1 MNSVRIEK
9 GNRKNRV
16 LTSSIVHF
24 MLEKLELN
32 NITLDIEF
40 SNILRDEYALGFSS
54 KNTDN
59 EFSIELDRNLD
70 FNDLL
75 ETICH
80 EMIHIK
86 QYVNGELIEQ
96 NGQTIYKNILYNIDA
111 NDYYEDVDNLPWEK
125 EAYEKETYY
134 SKLYLTE
141 VHNGTPSGQRVCS
154 SIGET

>member
-9 GNRKNRV
+9 SNRKNRE

-54 KNTDN
+54 RNAEN
-59 EFSIELDRNLD
+59 EFSIELDRNLN

-141 VHNGTPSGQRVCS
+141 VHNGTQIGKRDGFSL
-154 SIGET
+154 GET

>member
-1 MNSVRIEK
+1 MNNVRIEK
-9 GNRKNRV
+9 SNKRNRE

-24 MLEKLELN
+24 MLEQLELVD
-32 NITLDIEF
+32 ISIDIEF

-54 KNTDN
+54 KNSEN
-59 EFSIELDRNLD
+59 EFSIELDRNLN
-70 FNDLL
+70 FHDLL

-86 QYVNGELIEQ
+86 QYVKGELIEQ

-134 SKLYLTE
+134 SKLYLIE
-141 VHNGTPSGQRVCS
+141 VYNGTSSGGGDGS
-154 SIGET
+154 SSGET

>member
-9 GNRKNRV
+9 SNRKNRE

-54 KNTDN
+54 RNAEN

-70 FNDLL
+70 FHDLL

-141 VHNGTPSGQRVCS
+141 VHNGTSPDQRVRS
-154 SIGET
+154 SAGET

>member
-1 MNSVRIEK
+1 MNNVRIEK
-9 GNRKNRV
+9 GNKKNRE

-24 MLEKLELN
+24 MLEQLELVD
-32 NITLDIEF
+32 ISIDIEF

-54 KNTDN
+54 KNAEN

-70 FNDLL
+70 FHDLL

-86 QYVNGELIEQ
+86 QYVRGELIEQ

-141 VHNGTPSGQRVCS
+141 VHNGTPFGRRDSSGFR
-154 SIGET
+154 ET

>member
-9 GNRKNRV
+9 SNRKNRE

-54 KNTDN
+54 RNADN

-141 VHNGTPSGQRVCS
+141 VHNGTPPGQRVRS
-154 SIGET
+154 SAGET

>member
-9 GNRKNRV
+9 SNRKNRE

-54 KNTDN
+54 KNAEN

-70 FNDLL
+70 FHDLL

-141 VHNGTPSGQRVCS
+141 VHNGTPLGQRVRT
-154 SIGET
+154 SIRET

>member
-1 MNSVRIEK
+1 MNSVRVEK
-9 GNRKNRV
+9 GNKKNRE
-16 LTSSIVHF
+16 LTLSIVHF

-32 NITLDIEF
+32 DISLEIEF

-54 KNTDN
+54 RNAEND
-59 EFSIELDRNLD
+59 FSIELDRNLN
-70 FNDLL
+70 FHDLL

-111 NDYYEDVDNLPWEK
+111 NDYYRELMVSNLRIIF
-125 EAYEKETYY
+125 
-134 SKLYLTE
+134 LL
-141 VHNGTPSGQRVCS
+141 
-154 SIGET
+154 

>member
-1 MNSVRIEK
+1 MNNVRIEK
-9 GNRKNRV
+9 GNKKNRE

-24 MLEKLELN
+24 MLEQLELVD
-32 NITLDIEF
+32 ISIDIEF

-54 KNTDN
+54 KNAEN

-70 FNDLL
+70 FHDLL

-86 QYVNGELIEQ
+86 QYVRGELIEQ

-134 SKLYLTE
+134 PKLYLTE
-141 VHNGTPSGQRVCS
+141 VHNGTPFGRRDSSGFR
-154 SIGET
+154 ET

>member
-1 MNSVRIEK
+1 MNSVRVEK
-9 GNRKNRV
+9 GNKRNRE

-24 MLEKLELN
+24 MLEQLELVD
-32 NITLDIEF
+32 ISIDIEF

-54 KNTDN
+54 KNSEN
-59 EFSIELDRNLD
+59 EFSIELDRNLN
-70 FNDLL
+70 FHDLL

-86 QYVNGELIEQ
+86 QYVKGELIEQ

-134 SKLYLTE
+134 SKLYLIE
-141 VHNGTPSGQRVCS
+141 VYSGTSSGGRDGS
-154 SIGET
+154 SSGET

>member
-1 MNSVRIEK
+1 MNSVRVEK
-9 GNRKNRV
+9 GNRKNRE
-16 LTSSIVHF
+16 LTLSIVHF

-32 NITLDIEF
+32 DISLDIEF

-54 KNTDN
+54 RNAEND
-59 EFSIELDRNLD
+59 FSIELDRNLN
-70 FNDLL
+70 FHDLL

-134 SKLYLTE
+134 SKLYLIE
-141 VHNGTPSGQRVCS
+141 VHNGTPSGRRDS
-154 SIGET
+154 SGSGEA